1 MNELALV
8 FTLAGRR
15 VALRTADLHSVVEI
29 EHVTPIPSSP
39 AWVLGLS
46 ALRSITLTVV
56 DAAAAIGLAAPAM
69 PDKGARS
76 AIVNHDGHRYAL
88 VVDAIDDVAELL
100 TEPAPVPGEAGPGWQ
115 RVSEGLVETARG
127 PALLISLGALLA
139 GPAEM
144 AA

>member
-1 MNELALV
+1 MNDLALV

-29 EHVTPIPSSP
+29 EHVTAIPSAP

-56 DAAAAIGLAAPAM
+56 DAAAAIGLAAPAK
-69 PDKGARS
+69 PESGARA
-76 AIVNHDGHRYAL
+76 AIVDYDGHRYAL

-100 TEPAPVPGEAGPGWQ
+100 TQPAPVPGEAGPGWQ

-127 PALLISLGALLA
+127 PALLLSLAAVLA
-139 GPAEM
+139 GPAE
-144 AA
+144 AAA